1 MFNFF
6 RKQKEQPIKWE
17 AAKVI
22 TKYSQQ
28 EQIKECLLEGN
39 SITAMEALDLF
50 GCFRLASRISDLKKQ
65 GLNIESRRVHK
76 GEKWVSEYRLNQL

>member
-6 RKQKEQPIKWE
+6 RKQKAQPVKWE
-17 AAKVI
+17 SAKVV

-65 GLNIESRRVHK
+65 GLNIESRKVQK